1 MEQIDWLEGF
11 LSLLS
16 SFIGVACAFLIITK
30 VSKKGKVMIK
40 SWSAGFKEKGWLLVL
55 KYFILCFLGAYTAAS
70 IYSDIKISF
79 GGKFTVNEI
88 ITKYSIAIG
97 IALAFITFFC
107 VKVRQVKSE
116 KLK

>member
-11 LSLLS
+11 LGLLS
-16 SFIGVACAFLIITK
+16 SFIGAACAFLIITK

-40 SWSAGFKEKGWLLVL
+40 SWSAAFKEKGWLLVL
-55 KYFILCFLGAYTAAS
+55 KYFMMCFVGGYFGVS
-70 IYSDIKISF
+70 IYSDIKMLIS
-79 GGKFTVNEI
+79 GKFTGNEI
-88 ITKYSIAIG
+88 VTRYSIALG
-97 IALAFITFFC
+97 VALAFIMFLY